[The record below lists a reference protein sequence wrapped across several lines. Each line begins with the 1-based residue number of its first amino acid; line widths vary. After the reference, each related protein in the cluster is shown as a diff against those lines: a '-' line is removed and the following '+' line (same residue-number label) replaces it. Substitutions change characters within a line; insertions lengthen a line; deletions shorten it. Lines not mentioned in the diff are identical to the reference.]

1 MEIVDAQ
8 IHAPLPVHPPAPGTD
23 PDVQLLL
30 KCEMAREA
38 MDCVG
43 VDAALLN
50 SQQEVLDFCVA
61 RYPERFA
68 GCVTF
73 DVTAPDAEGRLDA
86 YLARPGMRAI
96 RVQVV
101 EWQTRTVRPDA
112 VCTWCGRPP
121 SEVGKLI
128 AGPKVYICDGC
139 VAHAE
144 KAAAGRAAGAF
155 TAPGTR
161 RVAGRCAFCNRRAA
175 ADRTLV
181 PSTAAAVCT
190 ACLTTCREIL
200 DPKV

>member
-1 MEIVDAQ
+1 MTLDPQLLEQARRFGAAVADAERQ
-8 IHAPLPVHPPAPGTD
+8 ALTARADYHTAIRRLHLAGAPLREIALAL
-23 PDVQLLL
+23 DVSHQ
-30 KCEMAREA
+30 
-38 MDCVG
+38 
-43 VDAALLN
+43 
-50 SQQEVLDFCVA
+50 
-61 RYPERFA
+61 
-68 GCVTF
+68 
-73 DVTAPDAEGRLDA
+73 
-86 YLARPGMRAI
+86 
-96 RVQVV
+96 RVQQIVTGAGGS
-101 EWQTRTVRPDA
+101 WWRRAWRTRTVRPDA